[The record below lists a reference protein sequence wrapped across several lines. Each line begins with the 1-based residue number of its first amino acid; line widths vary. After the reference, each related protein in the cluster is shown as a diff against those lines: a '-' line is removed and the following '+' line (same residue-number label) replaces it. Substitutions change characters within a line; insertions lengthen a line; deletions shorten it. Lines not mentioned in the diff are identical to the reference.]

1 MDFFHFDSDYLEY
14 RKIQKAALINFFDG
28 LIRFVIYALIAL
40 CVVTTL
46 IDLGYITG
54 EIAGLVD
61 KYTAQ
66 FLPFMG
72 PHGVVRVNITSI
84 VNKFINLLRA

>member
-1 MDFFHFDSDYLEY
+1 MAAFKEFLAKLFDFL
-14 RKIQKAALINFFDG
+14 
-28 LIRFVIYALIAL
+28 VIALIAL

-54 EIAGLVD
+54 EVASLID

-66 FLPFMG
+66 ILPFMG

-84 VNKFINLLRA
+84 VNKFISIFRA